1 MKWITNLIKGLLW
14 FLINIPLLGIPHI
27 IKKRRESKL
36 DDGEC
41 RYVLSIGVCKF
52 TTKKKTIKALDDFG
66 VTTLWKVRLL
76 DNCWMGCI
84 EVRVGEKQLAL
95 LRKHT
100 RDGTLYVSGSVFDN
114 RKDWWV
120 APEDLDLVA

>member
-27 IKKRRESKL
+27 IKKRRESKI
-36 DDGEC
+36 DDGEW
-41 RYVLSIGVCKF
+41 RYVLDIGVCKF
-52 TTKKKTIKALDDFG
+52 TTKKKATKALDDLG
-66 VTTLWKVRLL
+66 VTTPWKEHLL
-76 DNCWMGCI
+76 DNSWMGCV
-84 EVRVGEKQLAL
+84 EVRVREKQLAL

-120 APEDLDLVA
+120 HPGDLDLVA